1 MNYAD
6 EAMELDT
13 IENNRSVKAEA
24 AKVSAPRAGLDL
36 LDGFEP
42 ARNVKITL
50 RAMNYK
56 FVAPGKEVDG
66 HKGRIPR
73 FAFWANGKAVI
84 DGVTVPV
91 AINIDNVLLDDGF
104 VVDEAGSSS
113 GPGDLVVSVTEQV
126 NGEYFRY
133 MRRVPGKD
141 GNFTYREVATKAEL
155 AALVEGRQFLRMEL
169 VSSPRFVSFKGKPA
183 TRVAREGA
191 VLREDARL
199 VMAKYFAA
207 RDAALSH
214 GIKPD
219 TAAKAAAEAV
229 EADSEAAEA
238 TVEADIAAEIADEE
252 AAFAE

>member
-1 MNYAD
+1 MNYND
-6 EAMELDT
+6 EVEMEAV
-13 IENNRSVKAEA
+13 SAKKAEA
-24 AKVSAPRAGLDL
+24 AKVAAPRAGLDL

-42 ARNVKITL
+42 AKSVEITL

-56 FVAPGKEVDG
+56 FIAPGKDADG
-66 HKGRIPR
+66 RKGRIPR
-73 FAFWANGKAVI
+73 FAFWANGKATLNGVI
-84 DGVTVPV
+84 VPI
-91 AINIDNVLLDDGF
+91 AINIDNVLIDDGF
-104 VVDEAGSSS
+104 VVDEAGSGS
-113 GPGDLVVSVTEQV
+113 GPGDLVVSVAEQI

-141 GNFTYREVATKAEL
+141 GHFTYREVATKEEL
-155 AALVEGRQFLRMEL
+155 DALVRARQFLRMEL

-191 VLREDARL
+191 TLREDARI

-207 RDAALSH
+207 RDAALGH

-219 TAAKAAAEAV
+219 VAAKAAAEAV

-238 TVEADIAAEIADEE
+238 AVEADVSAEIADEE
-252 AAFAE
+252 AALAE

>member
-1 MNYAD
+1 MNYDDIALDEVSAKKAD
-6 EAMELDT
+6 AST
-13 IENNRSVKAEA
+13 
-24 AKVSAPRAGLDL
+24 KVSAPRAGLEI

-42 ARNVKITL
+42 AKDVEITL

-56 FVAPGKEVDG
+56 FVAPGREDGG
-66 HKGRIPR
+66 HKGRLPR

-84 DGVTVPV
+84 NGVAIPLS
-91 AINIDNVLLDDGF
+91 INIDSVLVDDGF
-104 VVDEAGSSS
+104 VVDEAG
-113 GPGDLVVSVTEQV
+113 PCTGDLVVAVAEQV

-141 GNFTYREVATKAEL
+141 GHFTYREVATKAEL
-155 AALVEGRQFLRMEL
+155 ASLVEARQFLRMEL
-169 VSSPRFVSFKGKPA
+169 VSSPKFVSFRGRPA

-191 VLREDARL
+191 TLREDARR

-207 RDAALSH
+207 RDAVL
-214 GIKPD
+214 GRGVKPD

-238 TVEADIAAEIADEE
+238 ATADIAAEIADEE
-252 AAFAE
+252 AALAE